1 MQLSRTGRLESRFW
15 KLYALIPA
23 SLLVFSDPVS
33 DLSYLSFA
41 HLSIPIWMAFV

>member
-1 MQLSRTGRLESRFW
+1 MQLSRTGRLESRFG

-23 SLLVFSDPVS
+23 SLLVVFDPVR

-41 HLSIPIWMAFV
+41 QLSIPIWIAFV